1 MKERGDVMDCEAI
14 REDILDV
21 LYGEAG
27 EAAARRVEAHQASC
41 ADCRRELADLRRLR
55 GDLAQWR
62 LPEHLGS
69 RPAVP
74 APPRRLPLG
83 LAAAA
88 GLILGATAALAFS
101 GAELRYDQAGVSLRV
116 GREAQARALADL
128 ERRHQQEMAALR
140 AEVAAVHP
148 PDDRQLLQTVAE
160 MIRESEARQDEARM
174 ASLRVLQQRTET
186 QRQYDLAR
194 MSAGL
199 SYLDGKAGLQAARTT
214 ELVGHLLQASQQK

>member
-1 MKERGDVMDCEAI
+1 MDCEAI

-21 LYGEAG
+21 LYGEGG
-27 EAAARRVEAHQASC
+27 EAASRRVEAHQASC

-62 LPEHLGS
+62 LPEHLGA

-88 GLILGATAALAFS
+88 GLILGVTAALAFS
-101 GAELRYDQAGVSLRV
+101 GAELRYDEAGFSVHV
-116 GREAQARALADL
+116 GRETDARALADL
-128 ERRHQQEMAALR
+128 ERRHRQEMAALR

-148 PDDRQLLQTVAE
+148 PDDRQLLQTVAA